1 MNRAPAIIV
10 QLVNISGPMKGEIK
24 TFSSGTISIGRN
36 PTCRLRFPPDM
47 TVISRDHAE
56 ITREGNQFK
65 LTDKSANGTFVNG
78 KQVSEVYLK
87 NGDILEFSKGG
98 PKISFLTE
106 ISDKPL
112 DQEPAV
118 EPPSKSIFREEQQ
131 SVTRKKIFP
140 PVREQPEDISDQKS
154 SKTLIIQYG
163 PTIRSFNELPVTV
176 GKNPSSSFRIDDKP
190 SLFDLHAQFFFSQ
203 NQYWIKDLTGHKCIQ
218 INHQPI
224 GIQAPLTVND
234 EIALT
239 FQGPVFR
246 YVGEGR
252 LIEVVE
258 PLSEKPSITSP
269 RDKTQAKEHVGLM
282 NKFKK
287 YINDKLK

>member
-1 MNRAPAIIV
+1 MNRAPVIIV

-24 TFSSGTISIGRN
+24 TFSQGTISIGRN
-36 PTCRLRFPPDM
+36 TSCHLHFPSDL
-47 TVISRDHAE
+47 TAISRNHAE

-78 KQVSEVYLK
+78 KQISEVYLK

-98 PKISFLTE
+98 PKVSFLSE
-106 ISDKPL
+106 ITDKPL
-112 DQEPAV
+112 EQEPAV
-118 EPPSKSIFREEQQ
+118 EPPLRSLHREEP
-131 SVTRKKIFP
+131 P
-140 PVREQPEDISDQKS
+140 PVHNKRVLQALREQPEDLSAQKT

-163 PTIRSFNELPVTV
+163 PTIQSFNELPITL
-176 GKNPSSSFRIDDKP
+176 GKNPTSSFRIDDKS
-190 SLFDLHAQFFFSQ
+190 SLFDLHAQFFFSK

-218 INHQPI
+218 VNRQPI
-224 GIQAPLTVND
+224 GIQAPLAVND

-258 PLSEKPSITSP
+258 PLPEKPTTTP
-269 RDKTQAKEHVGLM
+269 RDNPQANRPEGLI

-287 YINDKLK
+287 FIDDKLK